1 LKDLCRRHG
10 PVPTDVGGKDTLEAA
25 EAAEATV
32 VAAEATFAATVVA
45 AEATFAAT
53 VEVIASAGATRE
65 PTVVCALDNV
75 KMTNIEK
82 IITRIKRGVKIYDQK
97 RTIEYAILWSMTI

>member
-25 EAAEATV
+25 EAAEA
-32 VAAEATFAATVVA
+32 AVVA